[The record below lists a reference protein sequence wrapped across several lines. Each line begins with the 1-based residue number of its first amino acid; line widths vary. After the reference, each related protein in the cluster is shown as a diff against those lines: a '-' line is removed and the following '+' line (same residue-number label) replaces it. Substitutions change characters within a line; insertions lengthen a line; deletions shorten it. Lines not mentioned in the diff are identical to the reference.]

1 MQTSS
6 WCLLKRATT
15 IRPLH
20 ARGIV
25 TRSTASSK
33 FGNARRRTV
42 DHQQKDIVHGDLTA
56 TLEAHRRSNRAPK
69 PIVRHVVQDEEE
81 DAAKELPN
89 DRALA
94 GSETKLSAETEEQ
107 TQDLQ
112 DNESGPATT
121 PIPRFTRSN
130 SPSGSESSLYAD
142 IRTERPRKQSK
153 RAPIGRPQVRY
164 LKDFTAVELNR
175 ISEGHYVPTRSK
187 PGDFRTPHRPWLVT
201 NSSAQLNRDDILSLQ
216 ISNLATWLALT
227 PAEYSFRND
236 MVRDFSASLREEI
249 VDVEFYL
256 FGSHET
262 GLSTTLSDV
271 DVGFHIPSIL
281 KPSGQ
286 RGPSTG
292 LGRRQVR
299 LHVNSILH
307 QISTS
312 EVWRKRYVDQEVVK
326 SAKHPLVRVC
336 HVGSGTDIQ
345 IVASQSMKHVI
356 AYICDC
362 LEEFPQ
368 LKPIFLLLKSA
379 LKARALTDPKL
390 GGIGSYPLLVLL
402 FVCLKRKRIM
412 RRHSIAEA
420 LQAIFHSC
428 NDLDTRT
435 TGLTAEYPYTF
446 HKHFENERP
455 GAAEKAAMEADSA
468 LWARRQLAVKR
479 DPGDF
484 LLCLQDPND
493 PTNDL
498 GNGAWRILDILATM
512 RDLGEKVTAFLSRPG
527 PLGSVQLMDTMI
539 GDTCTVVKDKRIYFA
554 RWATSPA
561 GQMELR
567 KMQSR
572 LQLSRET
579 KVTKDTREM
588 IHFTDHTGNEAVDG
602 EKTKEKEVVDLD
614 AMVDRILG
622 DKMLRNGPVR

>member
-1 MQTSS
+1 
-6 WCLLKRATT
+6 
-15 IRPLH
+15 
-20 ARGIV
+20 
-25 TRSTASSK
+25 
-33 FGNARRRTV
+33 
-42 DHQQKDIVHGDLTA
+42 
-56 TLEAHRRSNRAPK
+56 
-69 PIVRHVVQDEEE
+69 
-81 DAAKELPN
+81 
-89 DRALA
+89 
-94 GSETKLSAETEEQ
+94 
-107 TQDLQ
+107 
-112 DNESGPATT
+112 
-121 PIPRFTRSN
+121 
-130 SPSGSESSLYAD
+130 
-142 IRTERPRKQSK
+142 
-153 RAPIGRPQVRY
+153 
-164 LKDFTAVELNR
+164 
-175 ISEGHYVPTRSK
+175 
-187 PGDFRTPHRPWLVT
+187 
-201 NSSAQLNRDDILSLQ
+201 
-216 ISNLATWLALT
+216 
-227 PAEYSFRND
+227 

-286 RGPSTG
+286 RGPSSG

-312 EVWRKRYVDQEVVK
+312 EIWRKRYVDQEVVK
-326 SAKHPLVRVC
+326 AARHPLVRVR
-336 HVGSGTDIQ
+336 HAGSGTDIQ

-390 GGIGSYPLLVLL
+390 GGIGSYPLLMLL
-402 FVCLKRKRIM
+402 FICLKRQRIM

-428 NDLDTRT
+428 NNLDTRT

-446 HKHFENERP
+446 FKHSENERP
-455 GAAEKAAMEADSA
+455 SASDKAAMESDSV
-468 LWARRQLAVKR
+468 LWGQRHIGTVR

-493 PTNDL
+493 PMNDL

-512 RDLGEKVTAFLSRPG
+512 RDLGEKVSAFLSRPG

-539 GDTCTVVKDKRIYFA
+539 GDICTVVKDKRIYFA

-572 LQLSRET
+572 LQLLKET
-579 KVTKDTREM
+579 NDTKDAKEM
-588 IHFTDHTGNEAVDG
+588 IHFTDYRGNEPMNGKD
-602 EKTKEKEVVDLD
+602 TTEKEDLD
-614 AMVDRILG
+614 VAVDRILS
-622 DKMLRNGPVR
+622 DTVLKDGPRR